1 MPRKEFQR
9 DLIGAKVSGGFPHL
23 NCVRAGD
30 HDGSIS
36 FTFADSSTGT
46 RIDFQAIVSG
56 KASSGPVHD
65 RDQLTSR

>member
-1 MPRKEFQR
+1 MPRKDFQK

-23 NCVRAGD
+23 NGVRAGD